1 MRSQG
6 NRPHHVCA
14 SSGQFDE
21 RGERLGESHLHRGV
35 HPESARLPRAEIVSW
50 QWLPQQVLEEALGR
64 QESDALFET
73 FNEAVDSVVSEIWQY
88 RPDLSYL
95 P

>member
-1 MRSQG
+1 MLRRFDDAAEETNWSG
-6 NRPHHVCA
+6 RYSWLEILSGGAEGTYILVLPHANWA
-14 SSGQFDE
+14 SLAPSRQ
-21 RGERLGESHLHRGV
+21 S
-35 HPESARLPRAEIVSW
+35 
-50 QWLPQQVLEEALGR
+50 PQQVLEEALGR